1 MSSSH
6 GVCVERDWPLDVTAT
21 PATPLDSFQIFN
33 GQRYDFNPQFLV
45 LGVDATAAAHQLP
58 FAMNLNPPPLGTIYA
73 MAVNYP
79 DPSISV
85 FDWNAPVATPSVS
98 RMGIVTVFRGVPQ
111 QPNAWEYAELDE
123 ERSGEGL
130 TVHDAV
136 LLIEHCMDELVGPSP
151 LFEMYLYF
159 W

>member
-1 MSSSH
+1 MLQPPLISSHSPVRYVPSLSSSMP
-6 GVCVERDWPLDVTAT
+6 RPLTSPTV
-21 PATPLDSFQIFN
+21 
-33 GQRYDFNPQFLV
+33 
-45 LGVDATAAAHQLP
+45 
-58 FAMNLNPPPLGTIYA
+58 NLNPPPLGTIYA

-79 DPSISV
+79 DPSIPV